1 MYKVCIVPGG
11 NGNLMAMDP
20 SSPTGI
26 SSLKK
31 NRETDVFKNCKNY
44 KNAIAKMSKIE
55 IISKRRTSQHLNMV
69 NNTSSYWVSASKT
82 RTSYPGKGRL
92 QEPDLVPTVSNCMPV
107 IGQPLW

>member
-44 KNAIAKMSKIE
+44 KKCNCKNVKNRNNL
-55 IISKRRTSQHLNMV
+55 KKKNQHLNMV